1 MNIKETEKMC
11 DLRWRYGDIAQEINA
26 EIKDMEV
33 ETEEEV
39 KKRDGGVSG
48 FEEINE
54 DRNESVKEVELKRWM
69 EVKRDGSR
77 GGEKR
82 WI

>member
-1 MNIKETEKMC
+1 MC

-54 DRNESVKEVELKRWM
+54 DK
-69 EVKRDGSR
+69 
-77 GGEKR
+77 
-82 WI
+82 